1 MRSPEG
7 GGRAPA
13 IAGVLVLDKPKG
25 LTSHDVVAEVRRL
38 TGERRVGHAGTLDPL
53 ATGVLVVCLGPAT
66 RLAEYLAEGRKTY
79 RATIHLG
86 ITTETWDAE
95 GRVVEERPCAHLTR
109 EAVEQALEGFRGAI
123 WQVPPMYAALKR
135 DGQPL
140 YRLARQGVE
149 VERAPRQVHIDD
161 LRLLAWQPPRI
172 TIELTCSKG
181 TYVRSLAH
189 ELGQRLGVGGHLAE
203 LVRLAV
209 GPFRQEDAISLE
221 RFRALCVAG
230 EWRAVVLSPEAAL
243 GHLPRLTLE
252 ADAARRLIWG
262 QALALPPGRED
273 GPHAAYD
280 GSGRLLGIVRYRP
293 SQGVWQPE
301 KVLVTPENF

>member
-1 MRSPEG
+1 MDLPGG
-7 GGRAPA
+7 GGRGPA
-13 IAGVLVLDKPKG
+13 LAGVLVLDKPQG

-38 TGERRVGHAGTLDPL
+38 TGVRRVGHAGTLDPL
-53 ATGVLVVCLGPAT
+53 ATGVLLVCLGPAT
-66 RLAEYLAEGRKTY
+66 RLAEYLAEGRKSY

-86 ITTETWDAE
+86 LATDTWDAA
-95 GRVVEERPCAHLTR
+95 GRVVEEHSWEHLSR
-109 EAVEQALEGFRGAI
+109 EAVEEALAHFRGAI

-161 LRLLAWQPPRI
+161 LQLLAWQPPRV

-209 GPFRQEDAISLE
+209 GPFRLEQAVNLE
-221 RFRALCVAG
+221 RFRALCATG
-230 EWRAVVLSPEAAL
+230 GWRAAL
-243 GHLPRLTLE
+243 LPLEDAVRHLPRLE
-252 ADAARRLIWG
+252 VDGDAARRLALG
-262 QALALPPGRED
+262 QIVALPPGED
-273 GPHAAYD
+273 DHPHAVYD
-280 GSGRLLGIVRYRP
+280 GRGRFLGIVRYRP
-293 SQGVWQPE
+293 DQGGWQPE
-301 KVLVTPENF
+301 KVFVTPEKL